1 MTAQIL
7 VIGGKGKTGRL
18 VAQELRL
25 RGAQTRIA
33 TRSPSTDD
41 DVAFDWQDPLTAEAA
56 FDGVNAVY
64 IVAPTNNSDHGTIV
78 PPILEMARKREVR
91 RFVLL
96 SASSLEAGGPMMGQ
110 IHSYLQDEVPEWTVL
125 RPTWFMQNFSE
136 QHHRETIQNQNA
148 VYSATGTGRIGFI
161 NAADIAKAAV
171 SALLEKTSWNRDFIL
186 TGPETLSYADFAE
199 KISDVIGRT
208 IKHINL
214 TTPELAD
221 RYVRAGL
228 DRAYASILAEMDR
241 KISEGSEDQLSD
253 GVLAL
258 TGRPPSTATEFI
270 REHKNSWAPTTQ
282 RR

>member
-18 VAQELRL
+18 VAQELQL
-25 RGAQTRIA
+25 RGALARIA
-33 TRSPSTDD
+33 TRSPSTED
-41 DVAFDWQDPLTAEAA
+41 DVAFDWQDPRTAEAA
-56 FDGVNAVY
+56 FEGINAVY
-64 IVAPTNNSDHGTIV
+64 IVAPTNNSDHGAIV
-78 PPILEMARKREVR
+78 PPILELARKRGVR

-110 IHSYLQDEVPEWTVL
+110 IHSYLRDGVPEWTVL

-136 QHHRETIQNQNA
+136 SQHRETIRDQNA
-148 VYSATGTGRIGFI
+148 IYSATGTGRIGFI

-214 TTPELAD
+214 TTSELAD

-228 DRAYASILAEMDR
+228 DRAYASILAEMDGR
-241 KISEGSEDQLSD
+241 ISEGSEDRLSD
-253 GVLAL
+253 GVFAL
-258 TGRPPSTATEFI
+258 TGRPPSTATEFV
-270 REHKNSWAPTTQ
+270 REHKNAWAPTSQ